1 MQIKI
6 FMLLQNVYIISSKL
20 EICQSV
26 LSGKMVNPTR
36 ITVAFDKTT
45 ADLLEKISTEA
56 QVSQS
61 ETMRRALKFYNENKA
76 LEDPATKK
84 KIHSYL
90 DMLLTGEHII
100 LDVDHWLMFL
110 RLIASSPEKETFWKE
125 HKEVARAHWEQ
136 LKTKVHSPE
145 EMLSRLEICNFYRL
159 TKNAPND
166 YTLVL
171 VSEVSKDFIR
181 IFLEEYFDAM
191 GVKAEIKE
199 NLTKLRVTVKPG
211 LTKF

>member
-1 MQIKI
+1 
-6 FMLLQNVYIISSKL
+6 
-20 EICQSV
+20 
-26 LSGKMVNPTR
+26 
-36 ITVAFDKTT
+36 
-45 ADLLEKISTEA
+45 
-56 QVSQS
+56 
-61 ETMRRALKFYNENKA
+61 MRRALKFYHENKA

-84 KIHSYL
+84 KISAYL

-110 RLIASSPEKETFWKE
+110 RLIASSPEKETFWAE

-136 LKTKVHSPE
+136 LKAKVHTPE
-145 EMLSRLEICNFYRL
+145 EMLARLEVCNFYRL

-166 YTLVL
+166 FTLVL

-181 IFLEEYFDAM
+181 IFLEEYFAAM

-199 NLTKLRVTVKPG
+199 NLTKLRVTVKSG
-211 LTKF
+211 ISKV

>member
-1 MQIKI
+1 M
-6 FMLLQNVYIISSKL
+6 SK
-20 EICQSV
+20 EF
-26 LSGKMVNPTR
+26 SGNMVNPTR

-84 KIHSYL
+84 KIHAYL

-110 RLIASSPEKETFWKE
+110 RLIAILTRERNVLERTQRSSPRT
-125 HKEVARAHWEQ
+125 
-136 LKTKVHSPE
+136 LGT
-145 EMLSRLEICNFYRL
+145 
-159 TKNAPND
+159 TKNQGALPRRNAG
-166 YTLVL
+166 
-171 VSEVSKDFIR
+171 S
-181 IFLEEYFDAM
+181 A
-191 GVKAEIKE
+191 
-199 NLTKLRVTVKPG
+199 
-211 LTKF
+211 

>member
-1 MQIKI
+1 
-6 FMLLQNVYIISSKL
+6 
-20 EICQSV
+20 
-26 LSGKMVNPTR
+26 MVNPTR

-45 ADLLEKISTEA
+45 ADLLEKISTETH
-56 QVSQS
+56 VSQS
-61 ETMRRALKFYNENKA
+61 EIMRRALKFYSENKS
-76 LEDPATKK
+76 LEDLTTKK
-84 KIHSYL
+84 KIQSYI
-90 DMLLTGEHII
+90 DMLLIGEHII

-110 RLIASSPEKETFWKE
+110 RLIASSPEKQKFWSE

-145 EMLSRLEICNFYRL
+145 EMLARLEACNFYRL

-166 YTLVL
+166 FTLVL

-181 IFLEEYFDAM
+181 IFLEEYFAAM

-211 LTKF
+211 SSKV

>member
-1 MQIKI
+1 
-6 FMLLQNVYIISSKL
+6 
-20 EICQSV
+20 
-26 LSGKMVNPTR
+26 MVNPTR

-45 ADLLEKISTEA
+45 ADLLEKISIDS

-61 ETMRRALKFYNENKA
+61 EIMRRALKFYNENKA
-76 LEDPATKK
+76 LEDPASKK
-84 KIHSYL
+84 KIHAYL

-110 RLIASSPEKETFWKE
+110 RLIASSPEKEKFWTE
-125 HKEVARAHWEQ
+125 HKDVSRAHWEQ
-136 LKTKVHSPE
+136 LRTKVHSPE

-171 VSEVSKDFIR
+171 VSEISKDFIR
-181 IFLEEYFDAM
+181 VFLEEYFAAM
-191 GVKAEIKE
+191 V
-199 NLTKLRVTVKPG
+199 LKPRS
-211 LTKF
+211 KKI

>member
-1 MQIKI
+1 
-6 FMLLQNVYIISSKL
+6 
-20 EICQSV
+20 
-26 LSGKMVNPTR
+26 MVNPTR

-61 ETMRRALKFYNENKA
+61 EVMRRALKFYNENKA
-76 LEDPATKK
+76 IEDPAIKK
-84 KIHSYL
+84 KIQAYM
-90 DMLLTGEHII
+90 DMLLNGEHVII
-100 LDVDHWLMFL
+100 DVDHWLMFL
-110 RLIASSPEKETFWKE
+110 RLIASSPEQEKFWSE
-125 HKEVARAHWEQ
+125 HKELARAHWEQ

-145 EMLSRLEICNFYRL
+145 EMLVRLEACNFYRL

-181 IFLEEYFDAM
+181 IFLEEYFAAM

-211 LTKF
+211 TTRM

>member
-1 MQIKI
+1 
-6 FMLLQNVYIISSKL
+6 
-20 EICQSV
+20 
-26 LSGKMVNPTR
+26 MVNPTR

-45 ADLLEKISTEA
+45 ADLLEKISTEV

-61 ETMRRALKFYNENKA
+61 EIMRRALKFYNENKA
-76 LEDPATKK
+76 LEDPTTKK
-84 KIHSYL
+84 KIHAYL

-110 RLIASSPEKETFWKE
+110 RLIASSPEKETFWIE

-145 EMLSRLEICNFYRL
+145 EMLNRLEICNFYRL

-181 IFLEEYFDAM
+181 IFLEEYFSAM

-199 NLTKLRVTVKPG
+199 NLTKLRVTVKTVGARP
-211 LTKF
+211 